1 MRIENSTALVTGA
14 NRGIGRALV
23 GALLDAGARKVY
35 AAARDISKLEPV
47 RALGP
52 SRIVAL
58 KLDVTDG
65 ADIASA
71 ARLARDVTI
80 LVNNAGVLDMGALLQ
95 ASVETIER
103 IFDTNVYGPLA
114 LARDFAPIIEANGG
128 GAIVNILS
136 VVALASMPAL
146 AAYNAS
152 KAAAWSMTQSL
163 RADLSGK
170 RISVHG
176 VFPGPIDTD
185 MAAGIELAKTSPED
199 AARAIVAGV
208 NAGDE
213 DIFPDPMAGQVY
225 ELWRRD
231 HKAVEKQ
238 FAAA

>member
-1 MRIENSTALVTGA
+1 MKIENSTALVTGA

-23 GALLDAGARKVY
+23 GALLDAGAKKVY
-35 AAARDISKLEPV
+35 AAARDIAKLEPV
-47 RALGP
+47 RALDP
-52 SRIVAL
+52 SRIIAL
-58 KLDVTDG
+58 KLDVTNG

-71 ARLARDVTI
+71 ARLAKDVTL
-80 LVNNAGVLDMGALLQ
+80 LVNNAGILDVGGLLQ
-95 ASVETIER
+95 TSVETIER

-114 LARDFAPIIEANGG
+114 MAREFAPIIEANGG
-128 GAIVNILS
+128 GGVVNILS

-163 RADLSGK
+163 RADLASK
-170 RISVHG
+170 RVSVHG

-185 MAAGIELAKTSPED
+185 MAAGIELEKTSPEA

-208 NAGDE
+208 NAGEE

-225 ELWRRD
+225 DLWRRD
-231 HKAVEKQ
+231 HKAVERQ